1 VNRTNRVAAPFKF
14 INAFAPWAS
23 SANLGTGISS
33 PALAVDM
40 AYKDP
45 LVTNSAAWSF
55 PTPTNTFASIGQ
67 LGRVHRGTPWQTVYL
82 KSPVAN
88 LEPDDQGHIA
98 DRHHWKWWSGS
109 YGTHPTND
117 WALLDTFS
125 TALTE
130 NAGHGQIGVN
140 QTNLSAWSA
149 ILSGVPVLRRSN
161 NDGNNLV
168 ATVLD
173 PAGGNGGSF
182 VQKIVAGYTTTNGVF
197 RHGIASGFVH
207 TNGWPGDP
215 LVTVTGPDGKPLTI
229 PKARRSLP
237 RFQSVGEICS
247 VETLSVGSP
256 LLENV
261 EYDEANPARFRP
273 VPDEVV
279 ERIPQQILS
288 LLKAEEPRYVIYS
301 WAQTLKPAP
310 GAVVTAPGPFFG
322 LSTNYVV
329 TGEFATKT
337 VLRFEGALSTNAP
350 VTQTLRTVVEDHRVL
365 TTD

>member
-1 VNRTNRVAAPFKF
+1 
-14 INAFAPWAS
+14 
-23 SANLGTGISS
+23 
-33 PALAVDM
+33 M

-55 PTPTNTFASIGQ
+55 PTPTNAFASIGQ
-67 LGRVHRGTPWQTVYL
+67 LGRIHRGTPWQTVYL

-88 LEPDDQGHIA
+88 IVTGVQSDEFLHIA

-117 WALLDTFS
+117 WSLLDVFS

-130 NAGHGQIGVN
+130 TAGRGQVGVN
-140 QTNLSAWSA
+140 QTNLAAWSA
-149 ILSGVPVLRRSN
+149 ILSGVPVLRRLGS
-161 NDGNNLV
+161 DGNTPV
-168 ATVLD
+168 PTVLD
-173 PAGGNGGSF
+173 PAGGNGDSF
-182 VQKIVAGYTTTNGVF
+182 VHRIVAGYTNDQGRGYRGVV
-197 RHGIASGFVH
+197 SGFVH
-207 TNGWPGDP
+207 TNGLPGDP
-215 LVTVTGPDGKPLTI
+215 VIDIPGPGGAVNRVVRP
-229 PKARRSLP
+229 RRSLP
-237 RFQSVGEICS
+237 RFRSVGEVCS
-247 VETLSVGSP
+247 IETLSVGSP

-261 EYDEANPARFRP
+261 EYDEANPGRFRP
-273 VPDEVV
+273 VHDEVV

-288 LLKAEEPRYVIYS
+288 LLKAEEPRYVVYA

-322 LSTNYVV
+322 MATNYVV

-337 VLRFEGALSTNAP
+337 VLRFEGSLSTNAP
-350 VTQTLRTVVEDHRVL
+350 VTQTLRPVVEDHRVL

>member
-1 VNRTNRVAAPFKF
+1 
-14 INAFAPWAS
+14 
-23 SANLGTGISS
+23 
-33 PALAVDM
+33 
-40 AYKDP
+40 
-45 LVTNSAAWSF
+45 
-55 PTPTNTFASIGQ
+55 
-67 LGRVHRGTPWQTVYL
+67 
-82 KSPVAN
+82 
-88 LEPDDQGHIA
+88 
-98 DRHHWKWWSGS
+98 
-109 YGTHPTND
+109 
-117 WALLDTFS
+117 
-125 TALTE
+125 
-130 NAGHGQIGVN
+130 
-140 QTNLSAWSA
+140 
-149 ILSGVPVLRRSN
+149 
-161 NDGNNLV
+161 
-168 ATVLD
+168 LD
-173 PAGGNGGSF
+173 PAEGNGAAF
-182 VQKIVAGYTTTNGVF
+182 VQKIVAGYTINGVF

-215 LVTVTGPDGKPLTI
+215 LVTVTGPDGKSLTI

-261 EYDEANPARFRP
+261 EYDESNPGRTFRP
-273 VPDEVV
+273 VSDEVV

-288 LLKAEEPRYVIYS
+288 LLKAEEPRYVIYA

-350 VTQTLRTVVEDHRVL
+350 VTQTLRSVVEDHRVL

>member
-1 VNRTNRVAAPFKF
+1 
-14 INAFAPWAS
+14 
-23 SANLGTGISS
+23 
-33 PALAVDM
+33 
-40 AYKDP
+40 
-45 LVTNSAAWSF
+45 
-55 PTPTNTFASIGQ
+55 
-67 LGRVHRGTPWQTVYL
+67 L
-82 KSPVAN
+82 KSSIAN
-88 LEPDDQGHIA
+88 IESDGEDHIA
-98 DRHHWKWWSGS
+98 DRYHWKWWSGS

-130 NAGHGQIGVN
+130 NAGRGQIGVN

-149 ILSGVPVLRRSN
+149 ILSGVPALRRLN

-173 PAGGNGGSF
+173 PAGGNGASSL
-182 VQKIVAGYTTTNGVF
+182 QKIVAGYTTTNGGFPVF
-197 RHGIASGFVH
+197 RRGIASGFVH
-207 TNGWPGDP
+207 TNGWPGDS
-215 LVTVTGPDGKPLTI
+215 LVTATGPDGKPLTL

-237 RFQSVGEICS
+237 RFRSVGEICS

-261 EYDEANPARFRP
+261 EYDETNPGRFRP
-273 VPDEVV
+273 VSDEVV

-288 LLKAEEPRYVIYS
+288 LLKAEEPRYVIYA

-350 VTQTLRTVVEDHRVL
+350 VTQTLRSVVEDHRVL